1 MTTHTKAVIATIVLI
16 IVIIGLIV
24 MFPMFP
30 NTIGIFFVLVGIFI
44 LIGGFTIVTYNL
56 FLEFFRD

>member
-24 MFPMFP
+24 MFSMFP